1 MSTIGLPIFI
11 QNNHRQLA
19 TLIVLIRFNRL
30 LSRDISKYYIGTR
43 NVKPTKSLK
52 IIKVHICYL
61 LLLHIII
68 IIVTY
73 IGTEKIK

>member
-11 QNNHRQLA
+11 QNNHRQLL

-30 LSRDISKYYIGTR
+30 LSRDILKYYIGIR

-52 IIKVHICYL
+52 IIKVHICCL
-61 LLLHIII
+61 LLIHIIFI
-68 IIVTY
+68 MVTY
-73 IGTEKIK
+73 KGIEKIK